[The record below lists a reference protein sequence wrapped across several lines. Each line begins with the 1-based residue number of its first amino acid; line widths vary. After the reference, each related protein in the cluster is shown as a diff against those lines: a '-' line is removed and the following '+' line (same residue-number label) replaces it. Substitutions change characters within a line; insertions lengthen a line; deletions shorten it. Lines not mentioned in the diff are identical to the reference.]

1 MEAEGRRAAEWRPH
15 DRDAHEQLVFARD
28 AGQWAATPVMSVSRD
43 RRAGGPVA
51 SSLNLFPRHARHD
64 RLGRSADS
72 PPRHHRSGQLMRA
85 LVVEDDADL
94 SRAIT
99 RGLRDSGIDV
109 VSARSFAE
117 ARDSVMFATHDV
129 IVLDVMLPGGT
140 GFELCELL
148 RARGITTPVLMLT
161 ARDAVEDR
169 VRGLTAGADDYLIKP
184 FAFAELVARL
194 RALARRA
201 PTILPQRVSVADLDV
216 DLTTRAVTRAGRR
229 LELTAKE
236 FALLELFVRNVGVVL
251 ERSTITERVWDANH
265 DPFANALEA
274 LVRRLRAKV
283 DDDFPVKLIH
293 TMRGAGYRFAA
304 DS

>member
-1 MEAEGRRAAEWRPH
+1 
-15 DRDAHEQLVFARD
+15 
-28 AGQWAATPVMSVSRD
+28 
-43 RRAGGPVA
+43 
-51 SSLNLFPRHARHD
+51 
-64 RLGRSADS
+64 
-72 PPRHHRSGQLMRA
+72 MRA

-99 RGLRDSGIDV
+99 RGLRDNGIDV

-117 ARDSVMFATHDV
+117 ARDNVLFATHDV
-129 IVLDVMLPGGT
+129 IVLDVMLPDGS

-201 PTILPQRVSVADLDV
+201 PALLPQRVSVADLDV
-216 DLTTRAVTRAGRR
+216 DLTTRAVARDGRR

-274 LVRRLRAKV
+274 LVRRLRAKI
-283 DDDFPVKLIH
+283 DDDFAVKLIH
-293 TMRGAGYRFAA
+293 TVRGAGYRFAA